1 MKVSNQSIENSQA
14 ILHIEA
20 ESQEMEE
27 SLNKAY
33 HHLVKEIDIP
43 GFRKGKAPRH
53 VLERYIGKEELQ
65 KEALEHLIPQLCN
78 QVIEE
83 QKMEVIAQPQIEI
96 LQVDPVVFKST
107 FPLRPQVELGDYQ
120 HIRLAPEPA
129 EVTEEEINSVME
141 QLRQRRAVWA
151 PVEHPVS
158 FEDLVTID
166 IEERSEGNS
175 INSYQGRQ
183 FPVIQD
189 SPIPL
194 PGFAEHLVGM
204 EKGEEREFSLSYP
217 DDYELKELAGKQYNF
232 KVKLVEVKEKHL
244 PDLNDEFAKSLGQGI
259 ETLDALRESTA
270 TSLTNIAEERARR
283 DFEQKVVGAVVDLAK
298 VEFPPIL
305 VEQEIDRLLSE
316 RDRMF
321 RRQGGLE
328 SYLKTFN
335 KTEEEVREELR
346 PGATE
351 RVLQSLVLGKVAEE
365 EKIEVGPAEIDA
377 EIEKMIGSTEENAEE
392 LHKIFNT
399 QQGRRWVEERLIAQ
413 KTVQHLVEIATG
425 DATEEGDSTELIER
439 SQDGDIA

>member
-1 MKVSNQSIENSQA
+1 MKVSNQSTENSQA

-20 ESQEMEE
+20 EPQEMEE

-33 HHLVKEIDIP
+33 HHLVKGIDIP

-53 VLERYIGKEELQ
+53 VLERYIGKEEFQ
-65 KEALEHLIPQLCN
+65 REALEHLIPQLCN

-83 QKMEVIAQPQIEI
+83 QKMEIIAQPQIEI

-107 FPLRPQVELGDYQ
+107 FPLRPQVELGDHQ

-141 QLRQRRAVWA
+141 QLRERRAVWA

-204 EKGEEREFSLSYP
+204 EKGEERDFSLSYP
-217 DDYELKELAGKQYNF
+217 DNYELKELAGKQYNF
-232 KVKLVEVKEKHL
+232 KVKLIEVKEKHL

-270 TSLTNIAEERARR
+270 TSLTNVAEERARR
-283 DFEQKVVGAVVDLAK
+283 DFEQRVIEAVVDLAK

-351 RVLQSLVLGKVAEE
+351 RVIQSLVLGKVAEE
-365 EKIEVGPAEIDA
+365 EKIEVSPAEIDA

-399 QQGRRWVEERLIAQ
+399 QQGRRWVEERLITQ

>member
-53 VLERYIGKEELQ
+53 VLERYVGKEELQ

-217 DDYELKELAGKQYNF
+217 DNYELKELAGKQYNF
-232 KVKLVEVKEKHL
+232 KVKLIEVKEKHL

-270 TSLTNIAEERARR
+270 TSLTNVAEERARR
-283 DFEQKVVGAVVDLAK
+283 AFEQKLIEAVVDLAK

>member
-1 MKVSNQSIENSQA
+1 MKVSNQSTENSQA

-20 ESQEMEE
+20 EPQEMEE

-33 HHLVKEIDIP
+33 HHLVKGIDIP

-53 VLERYIGKEELQ
+53 VLERYVGKEEFQ
-65 KEALEHLIPQLCN
+65 REALEHLIPQLCN

-129 EVTEEEINSVME
+129 AVTEEEINSVME
-141 QLRQRRAVWA
+141 QLRERRAVWA

-183 FPVIQD
+183 FPVIKD

-217 DDYELKELAGKQYNF
+217 DNYELKELAGKQYNF
-232 KVKLVEVKEKHL
+232 KVKLIEVKEKHL
-244 PDLNDEFAKSLGQGI
+244 PELNDEFAKSLGQGI

-270 TSLTNIAEERARR
+270 TSLTNVAEERARR
-283 DFEQKVVGAVVDLAK
+283 DFEQKVIEAVVDLAK

-328 SYLKTFN
+328 SYLKTIN
-335 KTEEEVREELR
+335 KTEEEVREQLR
-346 PGATE
+346 PRATE
-351 RVLQSLVLGKVAEE
+351 RVIQSLVLGKVAEE
-365 EKIEVGPAEIDA
+365 EKIEVSPAEIDV

-392 LHKIFNT
+392 LHKIFTT
-399 QQGRRWVEERLIAQ
+399 QQGRHWVEERLIIE
-413 KTVQHLVEIATG
+413 KTVQRLVEIATG
-425 DATEEGDSTELIER
+425 NATEDGDSTELIER
-439 SQDGDIA
+439 SQDGDVT

>member
-1 MKVSNQSIENSQA
+1 MKISNQSVENSQA

-20 ESQEMEE
+20 EPQEMEE

-53 VLERYIGKEELQ
+53 VLERYVGKEELQ
-65 KEALEHLIPQLCN
+65 REALEHLIPQLCN

-96 LQVDPVVFKST
+96 IQVDPVVFKST

-120 HIRLAPEPA
+120 HIRLSPEPA
-129 EVTEEEINSVME
+129 EVTEEEISSVIE
-141 QLRQRRAVWA
+141 QLRERRAVWA
-151 PVEHPVS
+151 PAEHPVS
-158 FEDLVTID
+158 FGDLVTVD
-166 IEERSEGNS
+166 IEEKREGDLT
-175 INSYQGRQ
+175 NSYQGQQ

-189 SPIPL
+189 SPLPL

-204 EKGEEREFSLSYP
+204 EKGEERKFSLSYS

-232 KVKLVEVKEKHL
+232 KVKLIEVKEKHL
-244 PDLNDEFAKSLGQGI
+244 PELNDEFAKSLGQGM
-259 ETLDALRESTA
+259 ETLDALRDSTA
-270 TSLTNIAEERARR
+270 TSLKNIAEERAKR
-283 DFEQKVVGAVVDLAK
+283 DFEQKVIEAVVDLAK

-305 VEQEIDRLLSE
+305 VEQEIDRFLSE

-335 KTEEEVREELR
+335 KTEEEVREEFR

-351 RVLQSLVLGKVAEE
+351 RVIQSLVLGKIAEE
-365 EKIEVGPAEIDA
+365 KKIEASPAEIEA
-377 EIEKMIGSTEENAEE
+377 EIEKMIGGDEENAEE
-392 LHKIFNT
+392 LHKIFST
-399 QQGRRWVEERLIAQ
+399 QQGRHWVEERLTIQ
-413 KTVQHLVEIATG
+413 KTVQHLVEIASGNT
-425 DATEEGDSTELIER
+425 TEEGDSTEILER
-439 SQDGDIA
+439 S

>member
-1 MKVSNQSIENSQA
+1 MKVSNQSTENSQA

-20 ESQEMEE
+20 EPQEMEE

-33 HHLVKEIDIP
+33 HHLVKGIDIP

-53 VLERYIGKEELQ
+53 ILERHVGKEEFQ
-65 KEALEHLIPQLCN
+65 REALEHLIPQLCN

-83 QKMEVIAQPQIEI
+83 QKMEVITQPQIEI

-107 FPLRPQVELGDYQ
+107 FPLRPQVELGDHQ

-141 QLRQRRAVWA
+141 QLRERRAVWA

-217 DDYELKELAGKQYNF
+217 DNYELKELAGKQYNF
-232 KVKLVEVKEKHL
+232 KVKLIEVKEKHL

-270 TSLTNIAEERARR
+270 TSLTNVAEERARR
-283 DFEQKVVGAVVDLAK
+283 DFEQRVIEAVVDLAK

-316 RDRMF
+316 RDRLF

-328 SYLKTFN
+328 SYLKNLN
-335 KTEEEVREELR
+335 KTEEEVREEFR
-346 PGATE
+346 PRATE
-351 RVLQSLVLGKVAEE
+351 RVIQSLVLGKVAEE
-365 EKIEVGPAEIDA
+365 EKIEVSTTETDA
-377 EIEKMIGSTEENAEE
+377 EIENMAKSAEENVEE
-392 LHKIFNT
+392 LQKIFST
-399 QQGRRWVEERLIAQ
+399 QQGRRWVEERLITQ
-413 KTVQHLVEIATG
+413 KTVQRLVEIATG
-425 DATEEGDSTELIER
+425 NATKEGESV
-439 SQDGDIA
+439 

>member
-33 HHLVKEIDIP
+33 HHLVKGIDIP

-183 FPVIQD
+183 FPVIKD

-217 DDYELKELAGKQYNF
+217 DNYELKELAGKQYNF
-232 KVKLVEVKEKHL
+232 KVKLIEVKEKHL

-270 TSLTNIAEERARR
+270 TSLTNVAEERARR
-283 DFEQKVVGAVVDLAK
+283 AFEQKLIEAVVDLAK

-351 RVLQSLVLGKVAEE
+351 RVLQSLVLGKVAEG
-365 EKIEVGPAEIDA
+365 EKIEVSPAEIDA

>member
-1 MKVSNQSIENSQA
+1 MKVSNQSTENSQA

-20 ESQEMEE
+20 EPQEMEE

-33 HHLVKEIDIP
+33 HHLVKGIDIP

-53 VLERYIGKEELQ
+53 VLERYVGKEEFQ
-65 KEALEHLIPQLCN
+65 REALEHLIPQLCN

-129 EVTEEEINSVME
+129 AVTEEEINSVME
-141 QLRQRRAVWA
+141 QLRERRAVWA

-183 FPVIQD
+183 FPVIKD

-194 PGFAEHLVGM
+194 PGFAEYLVGM

-217 DDYELKELAGKQYNF
+217 DNYELKELAGKQYNF
-232 KVKLVEVKEKHL
+232 KVKLIEVKEKHL
-244 PDLNDEFAKSLGQGI
+244 PELNDEFAKSLGQGI

-270 TSLTNIAEERARR
+270 TSLTNVAEERARR
-283 DFEQKVVGAVVDLAK
+283 DFEQKVIEAVVDLAK

-328 SYLKTFN
+328 SYLKTIN
-335 KTEEEVREELR
+335 KTEEEVREQLR
-346 PGATE
+346 PRATE
-351 RVLQSLVLGKVAEE
+351 RVIQSLVLGKVAEE
-365 EKIEVGPAEIDA
+365 EKIEVSPAEIDV

-392 LHKIFNT
+392 LHKIFTT
-399 QQGRRWVEERLIAQ
+399 QQGRHWVEERLIIE
-413 KTVQHLVEIATG
+413 KTVQRLVEIATG
-425 DATEEGDSTELIER
+425 NATEDGDSTELIER
-439 SQDGDIA
+439 SQDGDVT

>member
-399 QQGRRWVEERLIAQ
+399 QQGRRWIEERLITQ

>member
-33 HHLVKEIDIP
+33 HHLVKGIDIP

-166 IEERSEGNS
+166 IEERGEGNS

-399 QQGRRWVEERLIAQ
+399 QQGRRWIEERLITQ

>member
-166 IEERSEGNS
+166 IEERGEGNS

-283 DFEQKVVGAVVDLAK
+283 DFEQKVIEAVVDLAK

-399 QQGRRWVEERLIAQ
+399 QQGRRWIEERLITQ

>member
-1 MKVSNQSIENSQA
+1 
-14 ILHIEA
+14 
-20 ESQEMEE
+20 
-27 SLNKAY
+27 
-33 HHLVKEIDIP
+33 
-43 GFRKGKAPRH
+43 
-53 VLERYIGKEELQ
+53 
-65 KEALEHLIPQLCN
+65 
-78 QVIEE
+78 
-83 QKMEVIAQPQIEI
+83 QIEI

-107 FPLRPQVELGDYQ
+107 FPLRPQVELGDHQ

-141 QLRQRRAVWA
+141 QLRERRAVWA

-204 EKGEEREFSLSYP
+204 KKGEEREFSLSYP
-217 DDYELKELAGKQYNF
+217 DNYELKELAGKQYNF
-232 KVKLVEVKEKHL
+232 KVKLIEVKEKHL

-270 TSLTNIAEERARR
+270 TSLTNVAEERARR
-283 DFEQKVVGAVVDLAK
+283 DFEQRVIEAVVDLAK

-351 RVLQSLVLGKVAEE
+351 RVIQSLVLGKLAEE
-365 EKIEVGPAEIDA
+365 EKIEVSPAEIDA

-399 QQGRRWVEERLIAQ
+399 QQGRRWVEERLITQ

-425 DATEEGDSTELIER
+425 NATKEGESV
-439 SQDGDIA
+439 

>member
-232 KVKLVEVKEKHL
+232 KVKLIEVKEKHL

-270 TSLTNIAEERARR
+270 TSLTNVAEERARR
-283 DFEQKVVGAVVDLAK
+283 AFEQKLIEAVVDLAK

-365 EKIEVGPAEIDA
+365 EKIEVSPAEIDA

>member
-20 ESQEMEE
+20 EPQEMEE

-53 VLERYIGKEELQ
+53 VLERYVGKEELQ
-65 KEALEHLIPQLCN
+65 REALEHLIPQLCN

-96 LQVDPVVFKST
+96 IQVDPVVFKST

-120 HIRLAPEPA
+120 HIRLSPEPA
-129 EVTEEEINSVME
+129 EVTEEEISSVIE
-141 QLRQRRAVWA
+141 QLRERRAVWA
-151 PVEHPVS
+151 PAEHPVS
-158 FEDLVTID
+158 FGDLVTVD
-166 IEERSEGNS
+166 IEEKREGDL
-175 INSYQGRQ
+175 INSYQGQ
-183 FPVIQD
+183 QLPVIQD
-189 SPIPL
+189 SPLPL

-204 EKGEEREFSLSYP
+204 EKGEERKFSLSYS

-232 KVKLVEVKEKHL
+232 KVKLIEVKEKHL
-244 PDLNDEFAKSLGQGI
+244 PELNDEFTKSLGQGM
-259 ETLDALRESTA
+259 ETLDALRGSTA
-270 TSLTNIAEERARR
+270 TSLKNIAEERAKR
-283 DFEQKVVGAVVDLAK
+283 DFEQKVIEAVVDLAK

-305 VEQEIDRLLSE
+305 VEQEIDRFLSE

-346 PGATE
+346 PRATE
-351 RVLQSLVLGKVAEE
+351 RVIQSLVLGKIAEE
-365 EKIEVGPAEIDA
+365 KKIEASPTEIEA
-377 EIEKMIGSTEENAEE
+377 EIENIIGGDKENAEE
-392 LHKIFNT
+392 LHKIFST
-399 QQGRRWVEERLIAQ
+399 QQGHRWIEERLITQ
-413 KTVQHLVEIATG
+413 KTVQHLVEIATSN
-425 DATEEGDSTELIER
+425 ATEEEDSTELLER
-439 SQDGDIA
+439 S

>member
-33 HHLVKEIDIP
+33 HHLVKGIDIP

-83 QKMEVIAQPQIEI
+83 QEMEVIAQPQIEI

-141 QLRQRRAVWA
+141 QLRERRAVWA

-166 IEERSEGNS
+166 IEERGEGNS

>member
-1 MKVSNQSIENSQA
+1 VKVSNQSIENSQA
-14 ILHIEA
+14 ILHIEV
-20 ESQEMEE
+20 EPQEMEE

-33 HHLVKEIDIP
+33 YHLVKEINIP

-65 KEALEHLIPQLCN
+65 KEALEHLIPQLCD

-83 QKMEVIAQPQIEI
+83 QKMEVIAQPQIEV

-129 EVTEEEINSVME
+129 EVTEEEINSVIE
-141 QLRQRRAVWA
+141 QLRQRHAVWSPA
-151 PVEHPVS
+151 EHPVS

-166 IEERSEGNS
+166 IEEKREGDLT
-175 INSYQGRQ
+175 NSYQGRQ

-194 PGFAEHLVGM
+194 PGFTEHLVGM

-217 DDYELKELAGKQYNF
+217 DDYKLKELAGKQYNF
-232 KVKLVEVKEKHL
+232 KVKLIEVKEKHL
-244 PDLNDEFAKSLGQGI
+244 PELNDEFAKSLGQGI
-259 ETLDALRESTA
+259 ENLDALRDSTA
-270 TSLTNIAEERARR
+270 TSLKNIAEERARR
-283 DFEQKVVGAVVDLAK
+283 NFEQKVVEAVVDLAK

-305 VEQEIDRLLSE
+305 VEQEIDRFLSE

-346 PGATE
+346 PRAAE
-351 RVLQSLVLGKVAEE
+351 RVIQSLVLGKIAEE
-365 EKIEVGPAEIDA
+365 EKIEVSTTEIEA
-377 EIEKMIGSTEENAEE
+377 EIENMIGSDEKNAEE
-392 LHKIFNT
+392 LRRIFGT
-399 QQGRRWVEERLIAQ
+399 QQGHRWVEERLVTQ
-413 KTVQHLVEIATG
+413 KTVQYLVEIASGNT
-425 DATEEGDSTELIER
+425 TEEGDSTESLER
-439 SQDGDIA
+439 SQDGNVT